1 LYAGKVGVRKYSV
14 SMRKIVINVVGPM
27 MIECRRRVGENDA
40 GSNRMNVIMDVG
52 RSSTAK
58 DANIRDLERLLKVSQ

>member
-1 LYAGKVGVRKYSV
+1 MRKYSV

-58 DANIRDLERLLKVSQ
+58 DANIRDLERLL